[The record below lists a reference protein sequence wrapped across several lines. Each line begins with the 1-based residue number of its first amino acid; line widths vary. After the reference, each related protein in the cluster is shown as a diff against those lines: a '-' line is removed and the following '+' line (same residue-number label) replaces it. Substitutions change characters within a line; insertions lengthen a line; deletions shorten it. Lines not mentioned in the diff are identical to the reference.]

1 MKILQEL
8 FGNLATF
15 SSYAPGVETNIDL
28 QDLQPSGNSAR
39 KRVETIL
46 TNSVFKAILNLQEDT
61 ELKEA
66 LRTAIANFT
75 MAHQLVFDSINRRKT
90 R

>member
-1 MKILQEL
+1 MKILKEL
-8 FGNLATF
+8 FGNLSTF

-46 TNSVFKAILNLQEDT
+46 TTSVFKAYSQL
-61 ELKEA
+61 A
-66 LRTAIANFT
+66 GGYRT
-75 MAHQLVFDSINRRKT
+75 
-90 R
+90 

>member
-8 FGNLATF
+8 FDNLATF

-46 TNSVFKAILNLQEDT
+46 TTSVFKAILNLQEDT
-61 ELKEA
+61 ELKEGF
-66 LRTAIANFT
+66 ANCYR
-75 MAHQLVFDSINRRKT
+75 QLHDGAAAGVR
-90 R
+90 